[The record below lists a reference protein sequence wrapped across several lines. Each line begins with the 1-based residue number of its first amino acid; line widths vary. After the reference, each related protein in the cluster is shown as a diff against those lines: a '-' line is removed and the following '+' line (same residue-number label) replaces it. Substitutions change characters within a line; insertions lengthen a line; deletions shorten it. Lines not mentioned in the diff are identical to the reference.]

1 MNWYVNASPSL
12 YEPRRLN
19 PQSKATRFFNY
30 IKSKNISITAYHGT
44 SKEAWI
50 ASQQKGYLLSPNAG
64 NLEDNEE
71 RKRIY
76 ENVTDDNAEYYNR
89 YNKSKEEI
97 NKIKNN
103 SNGLNQIF
111 FTPSYQYAL

>member
-1 MNWYVNASPSL
+1 MNWYVKASPSL

-30 IKSKNISITAYHGT
+30 IKSKNINITAFHGT
-44 SKEAWI
+44 SKEAWL

-64 NLEDNEE
+64 NIEDNED

-76 ENVTDDNAEYYNR
+76 ENVTDENPEYYNR
-89 YNKSKEEI
+89 YNKSKE
-97 NKIKNN
+97 
-103 SNGLNQIF
+103 
-111 FTPSYQYAL
+111 